1 MSAVAADRLQDTL
14 PGAATTRPVADVMRG
29 GVVLC
34 DADISAREVARAMR
48 DRGVRTVLAIDL
60 SSELIGIIDERA
72 VASAWDDPDGRT
84 AAEIMDPDPL
94 IAAPDESVAAVAA
107 RMLQSGATSVL
118 VAYPPPSEESGVW
131 SEWKERGMPLGTL
144 SVGDIVAR
152 LDELAPVIRS
162 TQPRTASPAQRA
174 APWIALAGVL
184 LAVAVVLALI
194 LAYANGTHHITNRP
208 GL

>member
-1 MSAVAADRLQDTL
+1 LSATVEVVALDAPL
-14 PGAATTRPVADVMRG
+14 PAAGRAVRDVMRA

-34 DADISAREVARAMR
+34 DADMTAREVARAMH

-72 VASAWDDPDGRT
+72 VAGAWDDPDGKT
-84 AAEIMDPDPL
+84 AAQIMDPDPVV
-94 IAAPDESVAAVAA
+94 AAPDEPVAAVAR
-107 RMLQSGATSVL
+107 RMLDAGATNVL
-118 VAYPPPSEESGVW
+118 VAHPRPSEESGIW

-152 LDELAPVIRS
+152 LDELAPVIR
-162 TQPRTASPAQRA
+162 TAPSRGPGAVQRA
-174 APWIALAGVL
+174 ARWIALAGVI
-184 LAVAVVLALI
+184 LAVLLVVGLI